1 MRLKQSIGQ
10 KTLLMLILNA
20 ILGTGIF
27 FLPAIGAAYSG
38 SSSLLAWVIMSLV
51 AIIISV
57 YFAELVSMYPKSGG
71 AYEFVKNAFGKS
83 TGFVF
88 GWLSW
93 IVANLTISMLI
104 VGSMLYLFPFQGI
117 LFSISAALFF
127 VLLFNFISYRG
138 IDWSSKLLLFFG
150 VMTVTAL
157 LALVIPGLATVN
169 TGNFALIFSVPL
181 PLLLLTVY
189 FIAETFFGWETTT
202 YLSGEIK
209 NARKVLPKMLVIGTV
224 LIALI
229 SILVIFVSL
238 GNIDAQTFSAQE
250 APLAFLAE
258 TLFGND
264 IGKVFAIIIFIP
276 LIGTAASWIV
286 SSPRL
291 LFAMSRDKLLVKR
304 FSRIHKKY
312 KTPSSAIIFQ
322 TFVTSIITLLAFG
335 NYFFLLSLLIPL
347 VVVMYSIVMLS
358 VVKLR
363 IEKPNI
369 KRYFNAPFPKIGP
382 LLVVAFNIMLL
393 YFWITE
399 VTGAAYIF
407 AMGIFLILL
416 GLPLYIAIRLSVD
429 KQFTERFY
437 DRIAF
442 FWDKTFRIWYTEKEA
457 EKILKHLRLKNYHVV
472 LDFGCGSGNT
482 TLAVSQ
488 QVKNGTV
495 VAVDLSQKQLEH
507 AVKKVKKLRLTNV
520 IFVKGTIK
528 IPRKSF
534 HAVTVVGVLEHLDR
548 PQHYVSRL
556 MDSLKKGGR
565 FYFISFGKCFGIPGP
580 EFLESDEKIK
590 KLFGRNV
597 EIHISRKKKRFVEY
611 VNIYGVKK

>member
-1 MRLKQSIGQ
+1 
-10 KTLLMLILNA
+10 
-20 ILGTGIF
+20 
-27 FLPAIGAAYSG
+27 
-38 SSSLLAWVIMSLV
+38 
-51 AIIISV
+51 
-57 YFAELVSMYPKSGG
+57 
-71 AYEFVKNAFGKS
+71 
-83 TGFVF
+83 
-88 GWLSW
+88 
-93 IVANLTISMLI
+93 
-104 VGSMLYLFPFQGI
+104 
-117 LFSISAALFF
+117 
-127 VLLFNFISYRG
+127 
-138 IDWSSKLLLFFG
+138 
-150 VMTVTAL
+150 
-157 LALVIPGLATVN
+157 
-169 TGNFALIFSVPL
+169 
-181 PLLLLTVY
+181 
-189 FIAETFFGWETTT
+189 
-202 YLSGEIK
+202 
-209 NARKVLPKMLVIGTV
+209 MLVIGTV

-276 LIGTAASWIV
+276 LICTAASWIV

-369 KRYFNAPFPKIGP
+369 KRYFNAPFPKICP
-382 LLVVAFNIMLL
+382 LLVVAINIMLL

-442 FWDKTFRIWYTEKEA
+442 FWDKTFRIWK
-457 EKILKHLRLKNYHVV
+457 V
-472 LDFGCGSGNT
+472 
-482 TLAVSQ
+482 
-488 QVKNGTV
+488 
-495 VAVDLSQKQLEH
+495 LSQKK
-507 AVKKVKKLRLTNV
+507 A
-520 IFVKGTIK
+520 
-528 IPRKSF
+528 
-534 HAVTVVGVLEHLDR
+534 
-548 PQHYVSRL
+548 
-556 MDSLKKGGR
+556 
-565 FYFISFGKCFGIPGP
+565 
-580 EFLESDEKIK
+580 
-590 KLFGRNV
+590 
-597 EIHISRKKKRFVEY
+597 
-611 VNIYGVKK
+611 